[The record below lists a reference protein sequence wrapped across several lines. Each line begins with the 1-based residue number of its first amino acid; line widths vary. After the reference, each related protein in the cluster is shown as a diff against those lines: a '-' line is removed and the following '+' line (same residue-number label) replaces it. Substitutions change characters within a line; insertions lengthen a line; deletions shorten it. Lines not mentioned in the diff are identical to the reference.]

1 MAEEDIEDGE
11 LEDELTEGLERK
23 RLSGKKIVVIAA
35 PVLLLV
41 IGAAAFFL
49 MGGGDKAEEGE
60 TEEVAEAAEPAELIF
75 VELPEMLVNL
85 NTGSSQ
91 PNYLKI
97 KVACPGRPARSA

>member
-41 IGAAAFFL
+41 IG
-49 MGGGDKAEEGE
+49 
-60 TEEVAEAAEPAELIF
+60 
-75 VELPEMLVNL
+75 
-85 NTGSSQ
+85 
-91 PNYLKI
+91 
-97 KVACPGRPARSA
+97 RPRSF